1 MFMKTCA
8 NLSRKRAG
16 LCAAAFFVL
25 VALLNTARAQN
36 LPPLNRDAIL
46 GHLNAVITWY
56 RDATNKVQPVGLPS
70 DAIYEDST
78 RNLAAEAVRLAFQ
91 SARAEAA
98 VIGATE
104 KNPNASQASTP
115 PAQQDLTQIAARIAA
130 QIDDTQ
136 SKLDAIN
143 KQMAS
148 APPSKRKALLAE
160 RERLQGELSL
170 NKVVQE
176 AVQKMAAFAEGTADT
191 AGEGLE
197 GSINQ
202 LAHSVPEVFANKNAP
217 MQPAKSSGSPSALAN
232 SSGLVGQAI
241 TLMDRI
247 RGVHEIDQMIKETEG
262 VRQDAE
268 SLRKPLRQT
277 LTAIIQRGQDL
288 ANEQAAPQNAQTQDA
303 ASEYQNLIS
312 RFKQLS
318 NVAMPLSQEI
328 LLLEQVRANYIEWRR
343 SILRESADTLRS
355 LLIRVIGIALALG
368 IVAIL
373 SDVWR
378 RLTFRYIRDPRRRRQ
393 FLLLRRFVMGFLVGV
408 VLIMGFVSEFSSL
421 ATFAGFVT
429 AGIAVGL
436 QAVLLSVAAYFFV
449 VGRYGIRV
457 GDRISIAGVT
467 GDVIDIG
474 LVRLYIM
481 ELAGTG
487 VDLDPTGRI
496 VVFSNSVLFQAGTP
510 LFKQIP
516 GTEYAWHE
524 LAVTLAPNG
533 NYKLVQDKISSAVNS
548 VYEKY
553 RDRIEQHLGGV
564 EREIEMQLKSPRPE
578 AKLQLSDAGVE
589 FVVRYP
595 VDIRSASEIDDHV
608 TRTVVDL
615 MNNDADLKSAIAG
628 PPKIRAAIKG

>member
-1 MFMKTCA
+1 MKICA
-8 NLSRKRAG
+8 NLSRKRAW

-25 VALLNTARAQN
+25 VAFLNTASAQN
-36 LPPLNRDAIL
+36 LPPLNRDAIV
-46 GHLNAVITWY
+46 GHLNTVITWY
-56 RDATNKVQPVGLPS
+56 RDTTNKVQPVGLPS

-78 RNLAAEAVRLAFQ
+78 RNLAAEVVRLAFQ

-104 KNPNASQASTP
+104 KNPNANQASTP
-115 PAQQDLTQIAARIAA
+115 PAQQNLTQIAARIAA

-136 SKLDAIN
+136 SKLGGIN
-143 KQMAS
+143 KQLAT
-148 APPSKRKALLAE
+148 APRSKRKALLVE

-170 NKVVQE
+170 NKVVQD

-217 MQPAKSSGSPSALAN
+217 TQPAKPSGSTSALAN
-232 SSGLVGQAI
+232 SSGLIGQAI

-262 VRQDAE
+262 LRQDAE
-268 SLRKPLRQT
+268 DLRKPLRQT
-277 LTAIIQRGQDL
+277 LAAIIQRGQDL
-288 ANEQAAPQNAQTQDA
+288 ANEQATPQDAQTQDA

-312 RFKQLS
+312 SFKQLS
-318 NVAMPLSQEI
+318 NAAMPLSQEI

-343 SILRESADTLRS
+343 SIWRESTDMLRS

-368 IVAIL
+368 VVAIL

-487 VDLDPTGRI
+487 VDLNPTGRI

-553 RDRIEQHLGGV
+553 RDRIEQQLGGV
-564 EREIEMQLKSPRPE
+564 EREIEIQLRSPRPE

-608 TRTVVDL
+608 TRAVVDL
-615 MNNDADLKSAIAG
+615 MNSDAELKSAIAA

>member
-1 MFMKTCA
+1 
-8 NLSRKRAG
+8 
-16 LCAAAFFVL
+16 
-25 VALLNTARAQN
+25 
-36 LPPLNRDAIL
+36 
-46 GHLNAVITWY
+46 
-56 RDATNKVQPVGLPS
+56 
-70 DAIYEDST
+70 
-78 RNLAAEAVRLAFQ
+78 
-91 SARAEAA
+91 
-98 VIGATE
+98 
-104 KNPNASQASTP
+104 
-115 PAQQDLTQIAARIAA
+115 
-130 QIDDTQ
+130 
-136 SKLDAIN
+136 
-143 KQMAS
+143 
-148 APPSKRKALLAE
+148 
-160 RERLQGELSL
+160 
-170 NKVVQE
+170 
-176 AVQKMAAFAEGTADT
+176 
-191 AGEGLE
+191 
-197 GSINQ
+197 
-202 LAHSVPEVFANKNAP
+202 
-217 MQPAKSSGSPSALAN
+217 
-232 SSGLVGQAI
+232 
-241 TLMDRI
+241 
-247 RGVHEIDQMIKETEG
+247 MIKETDR

-268 SLRKPLRQT
+268 NLRKPLRQT
-277 LTAIIQRGQDL
+277 LAAIIQRGRDI
-288 ANEQAAPQNAQTQDA
+288 ANEQGSSQTAKKDDVHG
-303 ASEYQNLIS
+303 EYQNLIT

-318 NVAMPLSQEI
+318 NAAMPLSQEI
-328 LLLEQVRANYIEWRR
+328 LVLEQSHANYIEWRR
-343 SILRESADTLRS
+343 SILRESTDTLRS

-378 RLTFRYIRDPRRRRQ
+378 RLTFRYIHEPRRRRQ

-524 LAVTLAPNG
+524 LAVTLAPGG
-533 NYKLVQDKISSAVNS
+533 NYKLVQDKISSAVHS

-553 RDRIEQHLGGV
+553 RDRIEQQLGGI
-564 EREIEMQLKSPRPE
+564 ERQIEIQLKSPRPE
-578 AKLQLSDAGVE
+578 AKLQLSDTGVE
-589 FVVRYP
+589 FIVRYP

-615 MNNDADLKSAIAG
+615 VNSDAELKSAIAG